1 MALKCGK
8 CDGVVAGP
16 GIPWKCPSCKMTDI
30 TQWTRVEDDI
40 DPVKHNRDRA
50 FLEGRRAP

>member
-1 MALKCGK
+1 
-8 CDGVVAGP
+8 
-16 GIPWKCPSCKMTDI
+16 MTDI